1 MYVYIVKSCYKNN
14 PEGSSEH
21 YVEDVFSSV
30 EKAEKYVLEFDPV
43 DDFYVI
49 DSGLTYDA
57 FDRPKRYFASADY
70 TRELTVYCECW
81 EVK

>member
-1 MYVYIVKSCYKNN
+1 MYVYIVESRYENN
-14 PEGSSEH
+14 PEGSSH
-21 YVEDVFSSV
+21 DYVEDVFSSV
-30 EKAEKYVLEFDPV
+30 EKAEEYVREFDPE

-57 FDRPKRYFASADY
+57 HDRPKRHFSSADY
-70 TRELTVYCECW
+70 ARELTVYCECW

>member
-1 MYVYIVKSCYKNN
+1 MYVYIVRSCYEDNRSGR
-14 PEGSSEH
+14 EDC

-30 EKAEKYVLEFDPV
+30 KKAAEYVREFDPV

-57 FDRPKRYFASADY
+57 HDRPRRHFSSADY
-70 TRELTVYCECW
+70 AYELNVYCECW